1 MNLAA
6 IAIENKT
13 VTWFAVL
20 IILIGGIGS
29 YFELP
34 QLEDPAFTVKTAVI
48 TTHYPG
54 ATAEE
59 VELEV
64 TDRLEQGLME
74 MKEIRYVESM
84 SRPGFSMIRV
94 EMLPEYWSDKLP
106 QIFDELRRKVKKMEA
121 SLPPGTSKPEVA
133 DDYGQVFGLLL
144 AITGDGF
151 SYEQLERY
159 AKDMRKE
166 LSTITGVARVDFWGL
181 REKVIYLDTSQAQLA
196 NLGISED
203 SITRTLKNQ
212 NMVVDAG
219 SVDVLDQRL
228 RIQPTGQFETPR
240 DIGNLTVRPSVT
252 DVIQQQNAERNRRAG
267 SELIR
272 IADIGTINRGL
283 REPATQMMRLNGQ
296 QAIGLAL
303 APVLTDNIVDVGKR
317 VDARIDELIYD
328 VLPVGIEV
336 HRIHWQSSVVDEAVL
351 AFLENFAQALAIVL
365 VVVALPMG
373 WRMGVIIGTNLVLTV
388 MATFII
394 MSLWGIELHRIS
406 LGALIIALGMMV
418 DNAIVVA
425 DEMTVKIQQGMDR
438 IKAATAAVAKH
449 QIPLIGATIIAVMA
463 FFPIAMSAGD
473 TGEYCQHLFY
483 VAGASLLASWL
494 LALTVTPLQCVTMLP
509 EPKGDADPF
518 AGKFYQRFRGLLG
531 GTIRFRW
538 LTVGGVYGLLF
549 LAVVGFGQVEEL
561 FFPNSSMPKF
571 MIDFYAPYGT
581 RIEKVASEI
590 QDFEKKLIED
600 ERVDNVS
607 TFIGSGPPRFYL
619 PVQPEDQMSNYA
631 QLIVN
636 VNDYRDIEGMVEEL
650 DAWAKERYPNA
661 IVPIK
666 PYVVGISKTW
676 QFEIR
681 ISGPAVADPEILRAV
696 GYNGGDIVDTSPDTA
711 VVRSDWQNRVPRLV
725 PEYNRERARWSNI
738 AREDLARTTKRAYD
752 GRDVGLYR
760 EGDDLIPIV
769 MRFAEEE
776 RRAVDGLPDLQVRS
790 ETGTE
795 PVPLNQ
801 VTDGV
806 RTEWVDDMIWRRDR
820 KRTIK
825 LQANPIVSVTLPTLR
840 DQIAD
845 DVWAMPLPPGYTM
858 EWGGVTEDE
867 ILGNEQ
873 LIPGIVPAV
882 IVMLFIMVALFN
894 SFKEPAII
902 ILTVPLAIIGV
913 TVGLLATGV
922 PFGFIALLGVLS
934 LAGMMIKNVIVLL
947 DEIRGN
953 KAQGMDEH
961 EAIVRAAL
969 SRLRP
974 VLLTSATTFLGV
986 LPLIQDVLWVGLAVA
1001 ISGGLL
1007 FGTVITMVFV
1017 PTLYAIV
1024 FKVREGKRKGAE
1036 PEPVPAEA

>member
-13 VTWFAVL
+13 VTWFAVVV
-20 IILIGGIGS
+20 ILIGGLGS
-29 YFELP
+29 YFQLP
-34 QLEDPAFTVKTAVI
+34 QLEDPAFTVKTAVV
-48 TTHYPG
+48 TTSYPG

-94 EMLPEYWSDKLP
+94 EMKPEYWSDKLP
-106 QIFDELRRKVKKMEA
+106 QIFDEMRRKVQKMEG
-121 SLPPGTSKPEVA
+121 SLPPGAGKPEVA

-159 AKDMRKE
+159 AKDLRKE
-166 LSTITGVARVDFWGL
+166 LSTVDGVARVDFWGQ
-181 REKVIYLDTSQAQLA
+181 REKVVNLDTSQTQLA
-196 NLGISED
+196 NLGISEE
-203 SITRTLKNQ
+203 SITETLRNQ

-219 SVDVLDQRL
+219 SVDVLDHRL
-228 RIQPTGQFETPR
+228 RIQPTGQFQSPR
-240 DIGNLTVRPSVT
+240 DIGNLTVRPTVT
-252 DVIQQQNAERNRRAG
+252 DVAQQQGTGRNRRGG

-272 IADIGTINRGL
+272 IADMGTISRGL
-283 REPATQMMRLNGQ
+283 REPPTQIMRFNGQ

-303 APVLTDNIVDVGKR
+303 APVVTDNIVAVGQR
-317 VDARIDELIYD
+317 VDARLDELIVD
-328 VLPVGIEV
+328 ILPVGIDV
-336 HRIHWQSSVVDEAVL
+336 HRIHWQSDVVDEAVV
-351 AFLENFAQALAIVL
+351 AFLINFAEALAIVL
-365 VVVALPMG
+365 VVVTIPMG

-388 MATFII
+388 FATFII

-438 IKAATAAVAKH
+438 MKAATEAVAKH
-449 QIPLIGATIIAVMA
+449 QMPLIGATVIAVMA
-463 FFPIAMSAGD
+463 FFPIAMSSGD

-509 EPKGDADPF
+509 EPKGDADPY
-518 AGKFYQRFRGLLG
+518 AGGFFQGYRKLLG
-531 GTIRFRW
+531 GAVRFRW
-538 LTVGGVYGLLF
+538 LTLAGVYGVLF
-549 LAVVGFGQVEEL
+549 LSIVGFGLVEQL

-571 MIDFYAPYGT
+571 MVDFYAPYGT
-581 RIEKVASEI
+581 RIQDVAADLE
-590 QDFEKKLIED
+590 DFEKKLVAD
-600 ERVDNVS
+600 ERVQNVS

-619 PVQPEDQMSNYA
+619 PVQPEDELSNYA

-636 VNDYRDIEGMVEEL
+636 VHDYRDVEDMVAEL

-661 IVPIK
+661 VIPIK

-676 QFEIR
+676 QFEVR
-681 ISGPAVADPEILRAV
+681 ISGPAEADPEILRAIAS
-696 GYNGGDIVDTSPDTA
+696 NGAEVVETSPHLA
-711 VVRSDWQNRVPRLV
+711 VVRSDWQQRVPRLV
-725 PEYNRERARWSNI
+725 PEYNRDRARWSNVT
-738 AREDLARTTKRAYD
+738 REDLAQTTKRAYD

-769 MRFAEEE
+769 MRFAEDE
-776 RRAVDGLPDLQVRS
+776 RQAVDGLPDLQVKS
-790 ETGTE
+790 AMSTE
-795 PVPLNQ
+795 PVPLSQ

-820 KRTIK
+820 RRTMK
-825 LQANPIVSVTLPTLR
+825 LQANPLVSVTLPTMR
-840 DQIAD
+840 EQIAD
-845 DVWAMPLPPGYTM
+845 DVFAVTLPPGYKM

-867 ILGNEQ
+867 IMGNAQ

-894 SFKEPAII
+894 SFREPLII

-913 TVGLLATGV
+913 TVGLLVTGF

-934 LAGMMIKNVIVLL
+934 LSGMMIKNVIVLL
-947 DEIRGN
+947 DEIKGN
-953 KAQGMDEH
+953 KAQGMDEYD
-961 EAIVRAAL
+961 AIVKAAM

-986 LPLIQDVLWVGLAVA
+986 LPLIQDVLWSGLAVA

-1007 FGTVITMVFV
+1007 FGTIITMVFV

-1024 FKVREGKRKGAE
+1024 FKVREGKSAE
-1036 PEPVPAEA
+1036 PEPEPAAA

>member
-1 MNLAA
+1 
-6 IAIENKT
+6 
-13 VTWFAVL
+13 
-20 IILIGGIGS
+20 
-29 YFELP
+29 
-34 QLEDPAFTVKTAVI
+34 
-48 TTHYPG
+48 
-54 ATAEE
+54 
-59 VELEV
+59 
-64 TDRLEQGLME
+64 
-74 MKEIRYVESM
+74 
-84 SRPGFSMIRV
+84 
-94 EMLPEYWSDKLP
+94 
-106 QIFDELRRKVKKMEA
+106 
-121 SLPPGTSKPEVA
+121 
-133 DDYGQVFGLLL
+133 
-144 AITGDGF
+144 
-151 SYEQLERY
+151 
-159 AKDMRKE
+159 
-166 LSTITGVARVDFWGL
+166 
-181 REKVIYLDTSQAQLA
+181 
-196 NLGISED
+196 
-203 SITRTLKNQ
+203 
-212 NMVVDAG
+212 VV
-219 SVDVLDQRL
+219 
-228 RIQPTGQFETPR
+228 
-240 DIGNLTVRPSVT
+240 
-252 DVIQQQNAERNRRAG
+252 QQQAAERNRRAG

-272 IADIGTINRGL
+272 IQDIGTINRGL
-283 REPATQMMRLNGQ
+283 REPPTQMMRLNGQ

-303 APVLTDNIVDVGKR
+303 APVLTDNIVEVGKR
-317 VDARIDELIYD
+317 VDARLDELIVD

-336 HRIHWQSSVVDEAVL
+336 HRIHWQSDVVDEAVV
-351 AFLENFAQALAIVL
+351 AFLINFAQALAIVL
-365 VVVALPMG
+365 IVVAIPMG

-438 IKAATAAVAKH
+438 MKAATEAVAKH
-449 QIPLIGATIIAVMA
+449 QMPLIGATVIAVMA
-463 FFPIAMSAGD
+463 FFPIAMSPGD

-509 EPKGDADPF
+509 EPKGDADPY
-518 AGKFYQRFRGLLG
+518 AGGFYQRFRGLLG
-531 GTIRFRW
+531 GAIRFRW
-538 LTVGGVYGLLF
+538 LTLGAVYGLL
-549 LAVVGFGQVEEL
+549 LLSLVGFGLVEQL

-581 RIEKVASEI
+581 RIQEVAADI
-590 QDFEKKLIED
+590 KGFEKKLGED
-600 ERVDNVS
+600 ERVDTVS

-636 VNDYRDIEGMVEEL
+636 VHDYRDVLDLVAEL
-650 DAWAKERYPNA
+650 DAWAKEHYPNA
-661 IVPIK
+661 VVPIK
-666 PYVVGISKTW
+666 PYVVGVSKTW
-676 QFEIR
+676 QFEVR

-696 GYNGGDIVDTSPDTA
+696 ASNGADMIESSPDTA
-711 VVRSDWQNRVPRLV
+711 VVRSDWQQRIPSLV

-738 AREDLARTTKRAYD
+738 TREDLARTTKRAYD

-769 MRFAEEE
+769 LRFAEEE
-776 RRAVDGLPDLQVRS
+776 RQAVDGLPDLQVTS
-790 ETGTE
+790 QLATE
-795 PVPLNQ
+795 PVPLSQ
-801 VTDGV
+801 VTDDV

-825 LQANPIVSVTLPTLR
+825 LQANPLVSVTLPTLR
-840 DQIAD
+840 EQIAD
-845 DVWAMPLPPGYTM
+845 DVWSIKLPPGYTM

-867 ILGNEQ
+867 ILSNEQ
-873 LIPGIVPAV
+873 LIPGIIPAV
-882 IVMLFIMVALFN
+882 IIMLFIMVALFN
-894 SFKEPAII
+894 SFREPLII

-913 TVGLLATGV
+913 TVGLLVTGF

-953 KAQGMDEH
+953 RRQGMDPYD
-961 EAIVRAAL
+961 AVVKAAL

-986 LPLIQDVLWVGLAVA
+986 LPLIQDVLWSGLAVA

-1007 FGTVITMVFV
+1007 FGAVMTMVFV

-1024 FKVREGKRKGAE
+1024 FKIRKGKKGSEAE
-1036 PEPVPAEA
+1036 PVTAVV